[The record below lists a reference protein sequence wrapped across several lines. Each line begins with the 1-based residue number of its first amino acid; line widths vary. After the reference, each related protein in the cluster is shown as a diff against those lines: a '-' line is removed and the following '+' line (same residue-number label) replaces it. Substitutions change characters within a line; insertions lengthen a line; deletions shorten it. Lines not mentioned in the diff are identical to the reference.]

1 VGSVLSIKISE
12 VSLLAHLRESVESN
26 SISLDQGGLS
36 DDVWQI
42 VDSVTGK
49 IIYKLKSNSI
59 QLQDVVKKPIFLGII
74 IITL

>member
-1 VGSVLSIKISE
+1 MGSVPSIKISE
-12 VSLLAHLRESVESN
+12 VSMLAHLRESVESN
-26 SISLDQGGLS
+26 SISLDQSGLS

-49 IIYKLKSNSI
+49 IINKLKSNSI
-59 QLQDVVKKPIFLGII
+59 QLWDVAEKPIFLGII